1 MYTQIKEGS
10 SFRPSYNVAH
20 RGLPKQTH
28 ENSISGTKKAI
39 EVGAT
44 HVELDAYVTKD
55 NKIYFMHDGTIMRTS
70 KGKGALENYT
80 SEELE
85 KYELD
90 LFEQHEK
97 IPNID
102 EIIQT
107 LQGTSTILVLEI
119 KTTKANFTT
128 LLKEKLDEY
137 NFYH

>member
-28 ENSISGTKKAI
+28 EKSISGTKKAI

-70 KGKGALENYT
+70 NGEGALENYT

-85 KYELD
+85 KYEFD
-90 LFEQHEK
+90 LFEPQK
-97 IPNID
+97 K
-102 EIIQT
+102 
-107 LQGTSTILVLEI
+107 S
-119 KTTKANFTT
+119 
-128 LLKEKLDEY
+128 
-137 NFYH
+137 

>member
-44 HVELDAYVTKD
+44 YVELDAYVTKD

-70 KGKGALENYT
+70 NGEGALENYT

-90 LFEQHEK
+90 LFEPQK
-97 IPNID
+97 KF
-102 EIIQT
+102 
-107 LQGTSTILVLEI
+107 LILMRLFKHYRERQPSW
-119 KTTKANFTT
+119 F
-128 LLKEKLDEY
+128 
-137 NFYH
+137 